1 MTVIRIIVAL
11 LLLPWLLLLGGAV
24 AFIQII
30 DGSFFEGG
38 DWE

>member
-1 MTVIRIIVAL
+1 MTVIRICVAL

-24 AFIQII
+24 AIIQIL
-30 DGSFFEGG
+30 DGSFFKGV